1 MKNLLIYQS
10 TEYDCGPTTL
20 TNAIRYLFDREEIYP
35 DIVKYIMLYCLD
47 SYNEAGGVG
56 KRGTSASAMMFLSNW
71 LTQFG
76 QVKNFPI
83 SCNFL
88 AKDEVVLSENSL
100 IVGALQQGGAVLLRV
115 YLEVPHYILLTG
127 ISGSDIYVFD
137 PYYEEPDD
145 PELDKEFF
153 EEGIT
158 FITDQPK
165 RANRLISITRLSC
178 TGVGFYEM
186 GPYEEREAVILF
198 NTNTRKTPENSIEY
212 II

>member
-47 SYNEAGGVG
+47 SYNEAGEVG

-76 QVKNFPI
+76 QVKSFPI

-165 RANRLISITRLSC
+165 RANRLISIARLSG

>member
-47 SYNEAGGVG
+47 SYNEAGEVG

-88 AKDEVVLSENSL
+88 AKDEVVLSENSR

-115 YLEVPHYILLTG
+115 YLEV
-127 ISGSDIYVFD
+127 
-137 PYYEEPDD
+137 
-145 PELDKEFF
+145 
-153 EEGIT
+153 
-158 FITDQPK
+158 ITDQPK

>member
-47 SYNEAGGVG
+47 SYNEAGEVG

-88 AKDEVVLSENSL
+88 SKKDVVLSQNSC
-100 IVGALQQGGAVLLRV
+100 IIGALQQDLSAPL
-115 YLEVPHYILLTG
+115 
-127 ISGSDIYVFD
+127 GSVSPDSQSPAAPCESSSLATTSWWDYGCLAM
-137 PYYEEPDD
+137 EPC
-145 PELDKEFF
+145 L
-153 EEGIT
+153 
-158 FITDQPK
+158 
-165 RANRLISITRLSC
+165 C
-178 TGVGFYEM
+178 
-186 GPYEEREAVILF
+186 
-198 NTNTRKTPENSIEY
+198 RKA
-212 II
+212 

>member
-1 MKNLLIYQS
+1 
-10 TEYDCGPTTL
+10 
-20 TNAIRYLFDREEIYP
+20 
-35 DIVKYIMLYCLD
+35 
-47 SYNEAGGVG
+47 
-56 KRGTSASAMMFLSNW
+56 MMFLSNW

-88 AKDEVVLSENSL
+88 AKDEVVLSENSR
-100 IVGALQQGGAVLLRV
+100 IIGALQQGGAVLLRV

>member
-1 MKNLLIYQS
+1 
-10 TEYDCGPTTL
+10 
-20 TNAIRYLFDREEIYP
+20 
-35 DIVKYIMLYCLD
+35 
-47 SYNEAGGVG
+47 
-56 KRGTSASAMMFLSNW
+56 MMFLSNW

-100 IVGALQQGGAVLLRV
+100 IVGALQQGGAVLLHV

>member
-1 MKNLLIYQS
+1 MYSLKTAALSVPYSTAVHYSNVNTCKILI
-10 TEYDCGPTTL
+10 
-20 TNAIRYLFDREEIYP
+20 IF
-35 DIVKYIMLYCLD
+35 
-47 SYNEAGGVG
+47 
-56 KRGTSASAMMFLSNW
+56 
-71 LTQFG
+71 
-76 QVKNFPI
+76 
-83 SCNFL
+83 
-88 AKDEVVLSENSL
+88 
-100 IVGALQQGGAVLLRV
+100 
-115 YLEVPHYILLTG
+115 LTG

-165 RANRLISITRLSC
+165 RANRLISITRLSG

>member
-1 MKNLLIYQS
+1 M
-10 TEYDCGPTTL
+10 G
-20 TNAIRYLFDREEIYP
+20 LF
-35 DIVKYIMLYCLD
+35 K
-47 SYNEAGGVG
+47 
-56 KRGTSASAMMFLSNW
+56 KRRIKS
-71 LTQFG
+71 G

-88 AKDEVVLSENSL
+88 AKDEVVLSENSR
-100 IVGALQQGGAVLLRV
+100 IIGALQQGGAVLLRV

-165 RANRLISITRLSC
+165 RANRLISITRLSG

-186 GPYEEREAVILF
+186 GPYKEREAVILF

>member
-47 SYNEAGGVG
+47 SYNEAGEVG

-100 IVGALQQGGAVLLRV
+100 
-115 YLEVPHYILLTG
+115 LTAG
-127 ISGSDIYVFD
+127 RCCFAACLPGSSSLYS
-137 PYYEEPDD
+137 PDRY
-145 PELDKEFF
+145 F
-153 EEGIT
+153 G
-158 FITDQPK
+158 Q
-165 RANRLISITRLSC
+165 
-178 TGVGFYEM
+178 
-186 GPYEEREAVILF
+186 
-198 NTNTRKTPENSIEY
+198 
-212 II
+212 

>member
-1 MKNLLIYQS
+1 
-10 TEYDCGPTTL
+10 
-20 TNAIRYLFDREEIYP
+20 
-35 DIVKYIMLYCLD
+35 
-47 SYNEAGGVG
+47 
-56 KRGTSASAMMFLSNW
+56 MMFLSNW

-158 FITDQPK
+158 FITAQPK

>member
-1 MKNLLIYQS
+1 MKNPLHYQL
-10 TEYDCGPTTL
+10 TEYDCGPTSL
-20 TNAIRYLFDREEIYP
+20 LNAISFLFEREEIP
-35 DIVKYIMLYCLD
+35 PEVIRNIMLYCLD
-47 SYNEAGGVG
+47 CYGAEGAPG
-56 KRGTSASAMMFLSNW
+56 KSGTSCTAMMFLSNW

-76 QVKNFPI
+76 QMKNFPI
-83 SCNFL
+83 SCSFFS
-88 AKDEVVLSENSL
+88 KDDVILSENSRF
-100 IVGALQQGGAVLLRV
+100 ISALQQGGVVLLRV

-127 ISGSDIYVFD
+127 ISGNDIYVFD
-137 PYYEEPDD
+137 PYYEELDD

-153 EEGIT
+153 EDGIT

-165 RANRLISITRLSC
+165 RANRLISIERLSN

>member
-1 MKNLLIYQS
+1 
-10 TEYDCGPTTL
+10 
-20 TNAIRYLFDREEIYP
+20 
-35 DIVKYIMLYCLD
+35 
-47 SYNEAGGVG
+47 
-56 KRGTSASAMMFLSNW
+56 MMFLSNW

-165 RANRLISITRLSC
+165 RANRLISITRLSG